1 MTAHIRKELILD
13 NLNCAHCAA
22 DIEQQVKDLKDVA
35 NASMNF
41 ATKTLTVEIPPQ
53 VGFEQVLIDTNLII
67 KRLEPDVTVHEK
79 RVVVAP
85 ARKTVILEGLDCA
98 HCAARIERA
107 VQDIA
112 GVSTATV
119 DFASQKLTYEIAH
132 RFEAE
137 QVAAEVAATAIG
149 IEAGL
154 KLIEPEA
161 VLAEAVA
168 EEPLLEREKIIRLV
182 AGVVLYVL
190 ALFNLLNFGGQL
202 TLYLAAYFL
211 IGWDVLSKAVRN
223 ISRGQVFDENFL
235 MALATVGAVAI
246 GEYPEAV
253 AVMIFYEIG
262 EVFEKM
268 AVGHSRR
275 SISALMDIR
284 PDYANLLIDGELRKV
299 SPDQIAVGDQI
310 VIKPGEKIPLDGQVV
325 SGDSLLDTAAI
336 TGESMPRPVQVGDA
350 VLSGSINKNGLFTMT
365 VTRTFGE
372 STVSKILDL
381 VQNASSHKA
390 PTEKFITRFAHYYTP
405 AVTYFALALAV
416 IPPLILPGAT
426 FTDWFYRALIF
437 LVVSCP
443 CALVISIPLGFFG
456 GIGGASRQ
464 GILIKGSNYLE
475 ALKDVDTVVFD
486 KTGTLT
492 EGQFKVVDSHSAVGT
507 ESSLLEWAALAES
520 SSNHP
525 IAQSI
530 LAAYGRP
537 VAKEQ
542 ISEYHEIPGYGVR
555 AVVAGRVIEA
565 GNARFLQES
574 GVTAAASVES
584 GTQVHI
590 AVDSQYQGYLVI
602 ADAVKPDAQAA
613 VGALKA
619 AGVRKI
625 VMLTGDTQVV
635 GEQIAAELG
644 IDEVRANLLPDQ
656 KVAELERLEQEKTGK
671 GKLVFVG
678 DGINDAPVLARADV
692 GIAMGGLGSDAAI
705 EAADVVIMTDQPS
718 KVAEAIRL
726 ARRTNQIVLQ
736 NIIFAF
742 AVKFAVLAM
751 SAGGIA
757 TMWEAVFADIGVAVI
772 AILNAMRVL
781 NGAVDR

>member
-13 NLNCAHCAA
+13 NLNCANCAA
-22 DIEQQVKDLKDVA
+22 DIEQQVKDLKDVT

-41 ATKTLTVEIPPQ
+41 ATKTLTVEIPPH

-79 RVVVAP
+79 RVIVAP

-119 DFASQKLTYEIAH
+119 DFAAQKLTYEIAH

-137 QVAAEVAATAIG
+137 KIAAEVAATALG
-149 IEAGL
+149 IEADL
-154 KLIEPEA
+154 KLVEPETA
-161 VLAEAVA
+161 PIAALS
-168 EEPLLEREKIIRLV
+168 EEPLLEREKIIRLA
-182 AGVVLYVL
+182 AGAVLYAV
-190 ALFNLLNFGGQL
+190 ALFGLLNFWGQL
-202 TLYLAAYFL
+202 ILYLTSYFL
-211 IGWDVLSKAVRN
+211 VGWDVLAKAVRN
-223 ISRGQVFDENFL
+223 IRRGQVFDENFL
-235 MALATVGAVAI
+235 MTLATAGALAI

-253 AVMIFYEIG
+253 AVMLFYEIG
-262 EVFEKM
+262 IVFEKM

-299 SPDQIAVGDQI
+299 SPDQVIVGDQI

-325 SGDSLLDTAAI
+325 DGYSLLDTAAI
-336 TGESMPRPVQVGDA
+336 TGESMPRPVRVGDP

-365 VTRTFGE
+365 VSRTFGE

-416 IPPLILPGAT
+416 IPPLVLPGAT
-426 FTDWFYRALIF
+426 FADWIYRALVF

-475 ALKDVDTVVFD
+475 ALKSVDTVVFD

-492 EGQFKVVDSHSAVGT
+492 QGVFKVVNIHSETGT
-507 ESSLLEWAALAES
+507 AENLLEWAALAES

-530 LAAYGRP
+530 VAAYGRTI
-537 VAKEQ
+537 ASER
-542 ISEYHEIPGYGVR
+542 ISDYNEIPGYGVR
-555 AVVAGRVIEA
+555 AVAAGHVILA
-565 GNARFLQES
+565 GNARYLEES
-574 GVTAAASVES
+574 GLTVAATAEL

-590 AVDSQYQGYLVI
+590 AVDGQYQGYLLV

-613 VGALKA
+613 VSALKA

-625 VMLTGDTQVV
+625 VMLTGDTRAV

-644 IDEVRANLLPDQ
+644 IDDVRANLLPDQ
-656 KVAELERLEQEKTGK
+656 KVAELERLEQAKTGK

-705 EAADVVIMTDQPS
+705 EAADVVLMTDQPS

-736 NIIFAF
+736 NIAFAF
-742 AVKFAVLAM
+742 VVKFAVLAM

-781 NGAVDR
+781 NGAVER